1 MSIEIANELHAL
13 ATVNLA
19 NVADSAILVK
29 NCGFAA
35 AARAST
41 GIFTFTLLTPLDS
54 TDGVVFVQH
63 AAQTSR
69 IVVAALLT
77 LASAGDDN
85 IQVNGFTDAG
95 AAADTGLAYLSV
107 YRYPVGA

>member
-1 MSIEIANELHAL
+1 MSVEIENRLHAL

-19 NVADSAILVK
+19 NVADNLILVK
-29 NCGFAA
+29 NSGFAA
-35 AARAST
+35 AARGGT
-41 GIFTFTLLTPLDS
+41 GVFTFTLVTPLDAN
-54 TDGVVFVQH
+54 DGVVFVQH

-69 IVVAALLT
+69 IVVAALLS

-107 YRYPVGA
+107 YRYPVG